1 MSSIFETKMH
11 LGKITWVIWIALF
24 LSATKGRT
32 QLISQSDK
40 AQQIQL
46 NTITTAVP
54 FLLIAPDSRSGALG
68 DAGVALSPDAN
79 SIHWNL
85 SKLAFSD
92 KPMEFS
98 LSYSPWLRSLVN
110 DMSLSYLAGY
120 KKLNKNTAVGGSLRY
135 FSLGSITFTDEYG
148 TTLREFTPKEFALD
162 YGISQRLNKYFGV
175 GFTGRFVNSNLTGS
189 TNIQGAESKPG
200 RTGAVDLSGS
210 YINNDLRI
218 KGKKMGV
225 AAGINI
231 SNIGA
236 KMRYTNTANRDFIP
250 MNLKLGGAFTTYMDE
265 YNKLTFTVDLN
276 KLLVPTPPIYDST
289 GTEILSGMDR
299 NVGVAAGM
307 IQSFYDA
314 PGQIDQNGNVV
325 SGSIGREEMREV
337 NISTGLEYWYAEQF
351 AVRAGYFFEDLS
363 KGNRQFI
370 TVGAGLK
377 YQVLTIDMS
386 YLVSTT
392 QQNPLANT
400 LRFSLRF
407 AIGDKSESQDTPE

>member
-11 LGKITWVIWIALF
+11 LGKITWVILIALF
-24 LSATKGRT
+24 LSAAKGRT

-110 DMSLSYLAGY
+110 DMSLSYLSGY

-225 AAGINI
+225 AAGINV